1 MNIVKLQDI
10 KLTHRNPLRSYTL
23 TMRKQKEKL
32 RKQFYS
38 PLQLKK
44 IKYLGINLPLLCP
57 SLHENFP
64 CLVSLVFLKRSLVFP
79 ILLFSSISLHC
90 SLRKA
95 FFFNLPLL
103 FFGTLNSDGYILT
116 FSPLPLASFLF
127 SAICEAS
134 SDSHFAFLHFFFLG
148 MVLITVSRTML

>member
-1 MNIVKLQDI
+1 MNTVGLQDI
-10 KLTHRNPLRSYTL
+10 KLILRNPLHSYTL

-38 PLQLKK
+38 PLKLKK
-44 IKYLGINLPLLCP
+44 IKYFGIHLPLLCP

-103 FFGTLNSDGYILT
+103 FFGTLNSHGYI
-116 FSPLPLASFLF
+116 FLF
-127 SAICEAS
+127 LLFFSFSYFLS
-134 SDSHFAFLHFFFLG
+134 SL
-148 MVLITVSRTML
+148 